1 MNYYLM
7 PLLLRNKFI
16 GVSNVNNN
24 MNEYTNMV
32 KNKIKELRH
41 QYNLGNYCGR
51 SIFDF
56 IEKFE
61 TDGGNIVLFRL
72 PFKNNNLAGF
82 VGYKNNRFSIY
93 TNTNK
98 TLGYEIFTAAH
109 EMFHIIENST
119 VIKENIILEES
130 IINDEY
136 KRSEISDILAD
147 MFAAELLMPEEDV
160 IKEYNRLLDKNVLK
174 KPNESI
180 IIMLQQQYYV
190 EYKAITKRLKEIES
204 VKFDNCMED
213 ELNKILY
220 DGNKL
225 ESLTKKL
232 GYSNDINKPSVNK
245 VYLPKLFLKMTEENY
260 KNSSINFNDLIVLF
274 SYCNLE
280 PQDFGYEE
288 DELTDEAKALEA
300 RLKAEL
306 GE

>member
-7 PLLLRNKFI
+7 LLLLKNKFI
-16 GVSNVNNN
+16 EVSN
-24 MNEYTNMV
+24 MNEYNNII
-32 KNKIKELRH
+32 KNRIRELRQ

-61 TDGGNIVLFRL
+61 TDKGNIVLFRL
-72 PFKNNNLAGF
+72 PFENNNLAGF
-82 VGYKNNRFSIY
+82 VGYKDSRFSIY

-109 EMFHIIENST
+109 EIFHVIENST
-119 VIKENIILEES
+119 IIKENVVLEEDIS
-130 IINDEY
+130 DDGHKNN
-136 KRSEISDILAD
+136 EISDILAD

-160 IKEYNRLLDKNVLK
+160 IKEYNRLLDKNMLK
-174 KPNESI
+174 RPNESI
-180 IIMLQQQYYV
+180 IIMLQQEYYV
-190 EYKAITKRLKEIES
+190 EYKAMTKRLKEIKDIE
-204 VKFDNCMED
+204 FDDHMED
-213 ELNKILY
+213 ELNQILSS
-220 DGNKL
+220 GNEL
-225 ESLTKKL
+225 VNLTKKL
-232 GYSNDINKPSVNK
+232 GYSNDINKPSINK
-245 VYLPKLFLKMTEENY
+245 VYLPKIFLKMTEENY
-260 KNSSINFNDLIVLF
+260 KNSLINFDDLTVLF

>member
-7 PLLLRNKFI
+7 LLLLKNKFI
-16 GVSNVNNN
+16 EVSN
-24 MNEYTNMV
+24 MNEYNNII
-32 KNKIKELRH
+32 KNRIRELRQ

-61 TDGGNIVLFRL
+61 TDKGNIVLFRL
-72 PFKNNNLAGF
+72 PFENNNLAGF
-82 VGYKNNRFSIY
+82 VGYKDSRFSIY

-109 EMFHIIENST
+109 EIFHVIENST
-119 VIKENIILEES
+119 IIKENVILEENIS
-130 IINDEY
+130 NDGH
-136 KRSEISDILAD
+136 KNNEISDILAD

-160 IKEYNRLLDKNVLK
+160 IKEYNRLLDKNMLK
-174 KPNESI
+174 RPNESI
-180 IIMLQQQYYV
+180 IIMLQQEYYV
-190 EYKAITKRLKEIES
+190 EYKAMTKRLKEIKDIE
-204 VKFDNCMED
+204 FDDHMED
-213 ELNKILY
+213 ELNQILSS
-220 DGNKL
+220 GNEL
-225 ESLTKKL
+225 VNLTKKL
-232 GYSNDINKPSVNK
+232 GYSNDINKPSINK
-245 VYLPKLFLKMTEENY
+245 VYLPKIFLKMTEENY
-260 KNSSINFNDLIVLF
+260 KNSLINFDDLTVLF

>member
-1 MNYYLM
+1 
-7 PLLLRNKFI
+7 
-16 GVSNVNNN
+16 
-24 MNEYTNMV
+24 MNEYNNII
-32 KNKIKELRH
+32 KNKIKELRQ

-109 EMFHIIENST
+109 EVFHIIENST
-119 VIKENIILEES
+119 VIKENVILEENIS
-130 IINDEY
+130 DDEY
-136 KRSEISDILAD
+136 EKGEISDILAD

-160 IKEYNRLLDKNVLK
+160 IKEYNRLLDKNMLK

-180 IIMLQQQYYV
+180 VIMLQQQYYV
-190 EYKAITKRLKEIES
+190 EYKAMTKRLKEIKDIE
-204 VKFDNCMED
+204 FDNYMED
-213 ELNKILY
+213 ELNKILCNE
-220 DGNKL
+220 NKL
-225 ESLTKKL
+225 MSLTKKL
-232 GYSNDINKPSVNK
+232 GYSNDINKPSINK

-260 KNSSINFNDLIVLF
+260 KNLSTNFDDLTVLF
-274 SYCNLE
+274 SYCNLS

-300 RLKAEL
+300 KLKAEL